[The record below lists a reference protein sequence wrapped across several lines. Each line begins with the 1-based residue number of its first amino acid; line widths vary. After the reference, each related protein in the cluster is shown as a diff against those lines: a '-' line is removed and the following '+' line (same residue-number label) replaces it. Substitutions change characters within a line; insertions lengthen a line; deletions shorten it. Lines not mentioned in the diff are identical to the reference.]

1 MCIRD
6 SISSWALASE
16 PRTRRPTW
24 LRDMLVWEGSDPYL
38 YFRMG
43 GDGRLIVGG
52 EDEESATAHEDEAKL
67 KRKCETIAAKL
78 RDLLPDLDFD
88 IDYAWAGAFGESATG
103 LPQIGPVE
111 GMDHVQAVM
120 GFGGN
125 GITYSVIASQIVGRA
140 VRGET
145 DPDADLFAA

>member
-1 MCIRD
+1 
-6 SISSWALASE
+6 
-16 PRTRRPTW
+16 
-24 LRDMLVWEGSDPYL
+24 
-38 YFRMG
+38 MG

-52 EDEESATAHEDEAKL
+52 EDEASATAHEDPAKL
-67 KRKCETIAAKL
+67 KRKCEAITRKL
-78 RDLLPDLDFD
+78 RALLPDIDFEV
-88 IDYAWAGAFGESATG
+88 DYSWAGAFGESATG

-111 GMDHVQAVM
+111 GMDHVHAVM

-125 GITYSVIASQIVGRA
+125 GITYSVIAAQIVGRA